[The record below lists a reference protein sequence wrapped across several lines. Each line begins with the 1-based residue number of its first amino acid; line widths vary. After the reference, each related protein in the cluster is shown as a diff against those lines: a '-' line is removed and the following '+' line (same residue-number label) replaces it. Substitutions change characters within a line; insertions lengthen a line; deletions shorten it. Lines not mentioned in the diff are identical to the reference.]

1 MEKQSALG
9 LGKECKTVQNLR
21 DLGLDSGNYGNSENS
36 RSGRKGME
44 TEEILT
50 LLGLEERLEF
60 LGKIRSLI
68 LAKNRLVKSW
78 GVRSVVSHSR
88 VRDPL
93 GFYREN

>member
-1 MEKQSALG
+1 M
-9 LGKECKTVQNLR
+9 QNLR

-36 RSGRKGME
+36 RSGRKEME

-50 LLGLEERLEF
+50 LPGLEERLEF
-60 LGKIRSLI
+60 LGKIRNLI

-78 GVRSVVSHSR
+78 GVRSVASHSR

-93 GFYREN
+93 GFYRDIHYSSIS